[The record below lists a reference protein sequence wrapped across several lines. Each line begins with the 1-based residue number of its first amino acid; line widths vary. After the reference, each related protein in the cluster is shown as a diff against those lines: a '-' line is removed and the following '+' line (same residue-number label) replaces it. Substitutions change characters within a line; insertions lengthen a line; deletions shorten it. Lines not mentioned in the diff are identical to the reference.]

1 MVSVNLID
9 APIHSHRREVMNT
22 NWKSY
27 HMFLWDYSVFDSVIM
42 YIYSH
47 LNDEEKE
54 KLFFIRYW
62 EGGPHLRVRIQENAS
77 QRIEVILKR
86 AIQNTIKQYPY
97 IRNIELNKEEYYLE
111 TFTDG
116 EKIDVKQMP
125 WYENMSIVEIPYK
138 PELDRYGGR
147 DLIGYSEKLFCISS
161 KLTNKLLNLK
171 LSSLKKIIIFYY
183 FITEITKTNLPSE
196 EFIGKFYSLGGRFW
210 RNLGVEQ
217 SLDEQEMSKIHM
229 LASELHLQ
237 PLLEEFIE
245 KLGDLYSVI
254 FNFDH
259 DYADSVLFSHLHM
272 FANRLGVNI
281 STELACYSFLEGK
294 VNYDFE

>member
-1 MVSVNLID
+1 
-9 APIHSHRREVMNT
+9 MNT

-77 QRIEVILKR
+77 QRIEVILKM

-138 PELDRYGGR
+138 PELDRYGGW

-183 FITEITKTNLPSE
+183 FITEITKTNLPS
-196 EFIGKFYSLGGRFW
+196 
-210 RNLGVEQ
+210 
-217 SLDEQEMSKIHM
+217 
-229 LASELHLQ
+229 
-237 PLLEEFIE
+237 EEFIE

>member
-1 MVSVNLID
+1 
-9 APIHSHRREVMNT
+9 MNT

-77 QRIEVILKR
+77 QRIEVILKM

>member
-281 STELACYSFLEGK
+281 SSELACYSFLEGK

>member
-1 MVSVNLID
+1 
-9 APIHSHRREVMNT
+9 
-22 NWKSY
+22 
-27 HMFLWDYSVFDSVIM
+27 
-42 YIYSH
+42 
-47 LNDEEKE
+47 
-54 KLFFIRYW
+54 
-62 EGGPHLRVRIQENAS
+62 
-77 QRIEVILKR
+77 
-86 AIQNTIKQYPY
+86 
-97 IRNIELNKEEYYLE
+97 
-111 TFTDG
+111 
-116 EKIDVKQMP
+116 
-125 WYENMSIVEIPYK
+125 
-138 PELDRYGGR
+138 
-147 DLIGYSEKLFCISS
+147 
-161 KLTNKLLNLK
+161 
-171 LSSLKKIIIFYY
+171 
-183 FITEITKTNLPSE
+183 
-196 EFIGKFYSLGGRFW
+196 
-210 RNLGVEQ
+210 VEQ

>member
-1 MVSVNLID
+1 
-9 APIHSHRREVMNT
+9 MNT

-77 QRIEVILKR
+77 QRIEVILKM

-138 PELDRYGGR
+138 HELDRYGGW